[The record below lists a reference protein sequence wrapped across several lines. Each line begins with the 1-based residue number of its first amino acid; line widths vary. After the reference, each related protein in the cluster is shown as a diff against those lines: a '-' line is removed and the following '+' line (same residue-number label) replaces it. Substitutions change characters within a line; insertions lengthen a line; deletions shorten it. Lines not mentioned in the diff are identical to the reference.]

1 MKLKLLRIY
10 SDDLNPAGAGL
21 PRDWE
26 RFNVRVEVDVCFEGH
41 EVDSVFFEFY
51 VASPSALLSSAVNTF
66 MPPTLILEEF
76 NWSEIKIRVIK
87 LLAHANGATS
97 WQEVAFKLNG
107 QMRPVSMSCF
117 PKRMID

>member
-10 SDDLNPAGAGL
+10 SDELNPVGAEL
-21 PRDWE
+21 PKDGE
-26 RFNVRVEVDVCFEGH
+26 RFDVRVEVDVCFEGH

-51 VASPSALLSSAVNTF
+51 VASPNALLSRAVNTF

-76 NWSEIKIRVIK
+76 NWAEINSRVIK
-87 LLAHANGATS
+87 LLDHANGATS
-97 WQEVAFKLNG
+97 WQQVAFNLNG

-117 PKRMID
+117 PK